1 MLNLAKGYKIYEP
14 ERLNEEYE
22 VTDDV
27 TLMANVDVEKIKE
40 VFQHFIVMH
49 DEPLFFILELPVT
62 CDRENPVAPGILE
75 ETHKDVYYIDG
86 CSQEECL
93 VLLER
98 YGELLINDGM
108 NRFGYGCHE
117 SQDEIMLDKYNVVT
131 IYSQQLSNYNDFF
144 EAHGIEKVES
154 LITAWD
160 TFSDATPGQAERC
173 DYEGKSVY
181 DLPEELEDWGNKF
194 VENLSKDMKM
204 RFPSAKGYSV
214 RNLKYMKKFAQTFT
228 EDDVDEYGLGR
239 ITWSHHQILMSKVS
253 NREEYIWY
261 LEKTLEHKW
270 SVDDL
275 TSQVKSQLYERQAVA
290 NKISNFERRL
300 PAEQKNM
307 VLSTMKDP
315 YMFDFIDYT
324 EEMLETDIENELV
337 KNVTSLLME
346 LGTGFAFMG
355 QQYHLEV
362 GEKDF
367 YIDLLFYN
375 TKLRCYV
382 AIDLKTGE
390 FKPEQ
395 AGKMNFYLSA
405 LDDLVKAPEDNPS
418 VGLIL
423 CRDENRTIAEY
434 ALRDMSKPIGVSE
447 YHLCTDLPLD
457 LKDALPAVEDIRS
470 RIDMKK

>member
-1 MLNLAKGYKIYEP
+1 MVINGKNYLEKM
-14 ERLNEEYE
+14 E
-22 VTDDV
+22 VE
-27 TLMANVDVEKIKE
+27 TLVDCNIFAGV
-40 VFQHFIVMH
+40 
-49 DEPLFFILELPVT
+49 D
-62 CDRENPVAPGILE
+62 
-75 ETHKDVYYIDG
+75 
-86 CSQEECL
+86 
-93 VLLER
+93 
-98 YGELLINDGM
+98 ELLISWIIGRLENEDIGAKL
-108 NRFGYGCHE
+108 NGKTIPELCVERRKQHFGKNFRNEYFIL
-117 SQDEIMLDKYNVVT
+117 QNAFDMI
-131 IYSQQLSNYNDFF
+131 
-144 EAHGIEKVES
+144 A
-154 LITAWD
+154 
-160 TFSDATPGQAERC
+160 
-173 DYEGKSVY
+173 EGKYQPVS
-181 DLPEELEDWGNKF
+181 GIK
-194 VENLSKDMKM
+194 NL
-204 RFPSAKGYSV
+204 
-214 RNLKYMKKFAQTFT
+214 
-228 EDDVDEYGLGR
+228 
-239 ITWSHHQILMSKVS
+239 
-253 NREEYIWY
+253 
-261 LEKTLEHKW
+261 
-270 SVDDL
+270 
-275 TSQVKSQLYERQAVA
+275 VKSQLYERQAVA

-457 LKDALPAVEDIRS
+457 LKNALPAVEDIRS

>member
-423 CRDENRTIAEY
+423 CRYENRTIAEY
-434 ALRDMSKPIGVSE
+434 G
-447 YHLCTDLPLD
+447 
-457 LKDALPAVEDIRS
+457 
-470 RIDMKK
+470 KKLI